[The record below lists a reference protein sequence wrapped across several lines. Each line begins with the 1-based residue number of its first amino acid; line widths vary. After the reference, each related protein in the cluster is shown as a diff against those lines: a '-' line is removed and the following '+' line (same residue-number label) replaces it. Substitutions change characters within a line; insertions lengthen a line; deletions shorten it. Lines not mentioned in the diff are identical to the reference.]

1 MALVRD
7 PRTGQMIEVPD
18 EQVQGARGLAR
29 PPINVG
35 RAVGDIALGALS
47 VPGAALADLV
57 GYRATQAVGG
67 QVPTETNPRLSAAL
81 QRVSTGAEQFGQ
93 ANVEA
98 FRGLQTA
105 GQQALGVQPAVTPQP
120 AQRGATGSF
129 APDVVPTPVAT
140 RPVSLRGQPGA
151 LGQAAEQRQVQAAEA
166 AGVGTGIGIGRQG
179 GEIFRRAGP
188 GGVPE
193 FFNEAA
199 EGGVPAGGATQS
211 EPTGFRSN
219 TGQSASDYL
228 ATLSARDQA
237 DTAQRQQQGAEARLG
252 LERSTLQREATQGTG
267 NQRLAARQALR
278 AFEAQQLQ
286 ATQEAGATERTGLTV
301 AAQQEQARQQ
311 AEANV
316 LAAQAQAQG
325 QLGAAQLR
333 GQFGLQEAQTAA
345 QGRIGAAGV
354 TATSPQARLAE
365 ERARLLQTQQQL
377 AGQASEAG
385 DIGGTFAALGL
396 QQPRAADVA
405 TNALG
410 QPVGTYDARGRF
422 VPYTPEELRAA
433 QQAFAP
439 TPQ

>member
-1 MALVRD
+1 MALVL
-7 PRTGQMIEVPD
+7 D
-18 EQVQGARGLAR
+18 ENGNLIDTDLLPGRGLQGRNAPRPVAPTVAVPTPVR
-29 PPINVG
+29 PPATTRGQGPQPARQPVAPAPGLPTGLQG
-35 RAVGDIALGALS
+35 RNAPATIAPAQPQPAVGLGA
-47 VPGAALADLV
+47 VPGAVPVAELPIESLRASRDAARGVREQDRANVAQFVESQPTFVGAPTPATTLSPDILA
-57 GYRATQAVGG
+57 ATNQRI
-67 QVPTETNPRLSAAL
+67 QAAL
-81 QRVSTGAEQFGQ
+81 
-93 ANVEA
+93 NEA
-98 FRGLQTA
+98 RGPQL
-105 GQQALGVQPAVTPQP
+105 QP
-120 AQRGATGSF
+120 AQRGVFNAQNTDLGGLAQRAAPSAGLTG
-129 APDVVPTPVAT
+129 
-140 RPVSLRGQPGA
+140 
-151 LGQAAEQRQVQAAEA
+151 LGQF
-166 AGVGTGIGIGRQG
+166 G
-179 GEIFRRAGP
+179 
-188 GGVPE
+188 
-193 FFNEAA
+193 
-199 EGGVPAGGATQS
+199 
-211 EPTGFRSN
+211 
-219 TGQSASDYL
+219 GQSASDYL
-228 ATLSARDQA
+228 ATTRAQDQA
-237 DTAQRQQQGAEARLG
+237 ATARRQQQGAEARLG

-267 NQRLAARQALR
+267 NQRLAARQALN

-345 QGRIGAAGV
+345 QGRIGAAGI

-365 ERARLLQTQQQL
+365 ERARLIQTQQQL

-422 VPYTPEELRAA
+422 VPYTSEELRAA

>member
-7 PRTGQMIEVPD
+7 PRTGQLIEVPD
-18 EQVQGARGLAR
+18 EQVQGAVGPQGRAQPARGLAAATVPLAGPRGGGAVIPQTVFPTAAGPRGTGPVITQPPAR
-29 PPINVG
+29 PITAPAATPAITGLAAAAPAAEPSLDALRASRDAARGVREQDRANVAQFVESQPG
-35 RAVGDIALGALS
+35 FVGAPTPSTTLSPDILADANQRIAQTLREGQSTAPL
-47 VPGAALADLV
+47 PGAERGVFNQETTSRV
-57 GYRATQAVGG
+57 GPDG
-67 QVPTETNPRLSAAL
+67 QITSTLPRPQSEGL
-81 QRVSTGAEQFGQ
+81 TGLGQFG
-93 ANVEA
+93 
-98 FRGLQTA
+98 
-105 GQQALGVQPAVTPQP
+105 
-120 AQRGATGSF
+120 
-129 APDVVPTPVAT
+129 
-140 RPVSLRGQPGA
+140 
-151 LGQAAEQRQVQAAEA
+151 
-166 AGVGTGIGIGRQG
+166 
-179 GEIFRRAGP
+179 
-188 GGVPE
+188 
-193 FFNEAA
+193 
-199 EGGVPAGGATQS
+199 
-211 EPTGFRSN
+211 
-219 TGQSASDYL
+219 GQSASDYL
-228 ATLSARDQA
+228 AAIRAQDQA
-237 DTAQRQQQGAEARLG
+237 ATTQRQQRSAEARIG

-267 NQRLAARQALR
+267 NTRLAARQALN

-311 AEANV
+311 AAANV

-365 ERARLLQTQQQL
+365 ARARQLQIQEELVRQS
-377 AGQASEAG
+377 AEAG
-385 DIGGTFAALGL
+385 EVGATFAAAGL
-396 QQPRAADVA
+396 QQPRAVDVA

>member
-7 PRTGQMIEVPD
+7 PRTGQMIEVSD
-18 EQVQGARGLAR
+18 EQVQGAVGPQGRAQPARGLAAATTPLAGPRGGGVVIPQTVFPTAAGPRGTGPLITQPPAR
-29 PPINVG
+29 PAAAPTVTPAATGLAAAAPVAELPMEALRASRDAARGVREQDRANVAQFVESQPG
-35 RAVGDIALGALS
+35 FVGTPTPATTLSPDILAATNQRIQ
-47 VPGAALADLV
+47 AALD
-57 GYRATQAVGG
+57 
-67 QVPTETNPRLSAAL
+67 
-81 QRVSTGAEQFGQ
+81 
-93 ANVEA
+93 EA
-98 FRGLQTA
+98 RGPQL
-105 GQQALGVQPAVTPQP
+105 QP
-120 AQRGATGSF
+120 AQRGVFNTQNT
-129 APDVVPTPVAT
+129 D
-140 RPVSLRGQPGA
+140 LGA
-151 LGQAAEQRQVQAAEA
+151 LAQRAAPSAGLTGLGQF
-166 AGVGTGIGIGRQG
+166 G
-179 GEIFRRAGP
+179 
-188 GGVPE
+188 
-193 FFNEAA
+193 
-199 EGGVPAGGATQS
+199 
-211 EPTGFRSN
+211 
-219 TGQSASDYL
+219 GQSASDYL
-228 ATLSARDQA
+228 ATTRAQDQA

-252 LERSTLQREATQGTG
+252 LERSTLQREATQGSG
-267 NQRLAARQALR
+267 NTRLAARQALN

-311 AEANV
+311 AAANV
-316 LAAQAQAQG
+316 LSAQAQAQG